1 MFMPPK
7 PNVEKKMKIQTS
19 VATPSTNPIRTF
31 FKRKMKAVR
40 ETISKALEPPR
51 SVQHATRN

>member
-1 MFMPPK
+1 MPPK

-19 VATPSTNPIRTF
+19 VATPSTNPIRAF
-31 FKRKMKAVR
+31 FKRKIKAVR

-51 SVQHATRN
+51 SVQHAVRN